1 MTAPLELLV
10 MSKYMHTIDGRPAT
24 FDGYQICF
32 ATFYGPAN
40 VLADSLRQIR
50 REQQATLRNRKR
62 DRLDVEVGDYGYFRY
77 S

>member
-1 MTAPLELLV
+1 

-40 VLADSLRQIR
+40 KLCDSLSQIR
-50 REQQATLRNRKR
+50 KEQEITKENRER
-62 DRLDVEVGDYGYFRY
+62 DGMDFNVGEYGHLRY